1 MELYALDDEV
11 TQLEAALPA
20 FVGVDRLATLV
31 VLAWYLRQRD
41 STRAILLADE
51 ASGLLDA
58 ATPDAQVRRHRAR
71 LHLVRAE
78 IAVLQC
84 RFDDAQAQVVRADAL
99 FAKLDDPIG
108 LGDSALVVHLLH
120 LSCGIANGARESAE
134 RARDHYARSAD
145 ALRHRVAESWLVLM
159 LAYRDVR
166 AAEQALN
173 AWDGGTAVTLD
184 GGAGREVYGQE
195 HPAVAAVLLST
206 RAIVHRARNEWAQ
219 ALVCAARARQRAEAA
234 GLVRHAIAIAD
245 NASWYL
251 QELGDLD
258 AAAEWMDREYVAARA
273 TGWPS
278 VLAFSITRLGDLL
291 RQLGQLDRSRE
302 VLQKAIALYDLF
314 PAGTNKGITHRVL
327 GKTLLA
333 LGRPDE
339 ALAAYEVAIGIFR
352 AEQYH
357 ERLSNALIGAAQTL
371 SVAGRVEEALER
383 IEDARI
389 VAGSHGIETTK
400 IELVRA
406 LAEIH
411 QRHPLP
417 PPAGM
422 REPTAVVHYLEQ
434 ALALGGSVDGWQAPV
449 DLLMELSAAWDA
461 VGYPVRGL
469 NYLKLAV
476 AAERREGHRRA
487 ANRTLVLQIRHE
499 TETARLES
507 LHSQK
512 LVRAETERADAL
524 ETALQQLRDAQ
535 AELERRR
542 AEFERLSLLDP
553 LTGVGNRRHFADR
566 AAAEIARAR
575 RDEVPLGVIMIDI
588 DRFKHV
594 NDRFGHG
601 AGDLVLQRVVDVSR
615 AILRPSDFI
624 ARLGGDEFILLI
636 PGAPV
641 EDLHR
646 LAERVREA
654 IADASV
660 EIDTLGKS
668 ERTGATA
675 SFGVASLRPEDV
687 TIEPAV
693 ARADAALYVA
703 KREGR
708 NRVVGERTRA
718 EAAACPAGNSSPAP

>member
-1 MELYALDDEV
+1 MELYALDDQVTELEV
-11 TQLEAALPA
+11 ALPA
-20 FVGVDRLATLV
+20 LSGPDRLPALAT
-31 VLAWYLRQRD
+31 LAWYLRQRD
-41 STRAILLADE
+41 SIRAIALADE
-51 ASGLLDA
+51 ASRLLETRPSD
-58 ATPDAQVRRHRAR
+58 TESLRHRAR
-71 LHLVRAE
+71 IDLVRAE
-78 IAVLQC
+78 IAVLRC
-84 RFDDAQAQVVRADAL
+84 RFDEAHAWFARAEAT
-99 FAKLDDPIG
+99 FTELDDPIG
-108 LGDSALVVHLLH
+108 LGDLALIVHLLH
-120 LSCGIANGARESAE
+120 LSCGIAVSAHQSAE
-134 RARDHYARSAD
+134 RARDHYARTAETV
-145 ALRHRVAESWLVLM
+145 RCRVAEGSLVLL
-159 LAYRDVR
+159 LAYRDVS
-166 AAEQALN
+166 AADEALK
-173 AWDGGTAVTLD
+173 AWE
-184 GGAGREVYGQE
+184 GAAASASGEDTGLGIYAQE
-195 HPAVAAVLLST
+195 HPAVAAVLLAA
-206 RAIVHRARNEWAQ
+206 RAVVYRARNEWAQ
-219 ALVCAARARQRAEAA
+219 ALLCAARARQRAETA

-302 VLQKAIALYDLF
+302 VLQEAIALYDLF

-333 LGRPDE
+333 LGRPEE

-371 SVAGRVEEALER
+371 SLVGRTEEALER

-389 VAGSHGIETTK
+389 IAATHGIETAK
-400 IELVRA
+400 IDLVRA

-411 QRHPLP
+411 QQHPLP

-422 REPTAVVHYLEQ
+422 REPTATVHYLEQ
-434 ALALGGSVDGWQAPV
+434 ALTTGGTVDGWQPPV
-449 DLLMELSAAWDA
+449 DLLMELSTAWEAA
-461 VGYPVRGL
+461 GYTVRSL

-499 TETARLES
+499 TETARLET
-507 LHSQK
+507 LHSRK

-524 ETALQQLRDAQ
+524 ETTLLQLHDTQ

-575 RDEVPLGVIMIDI
+575 RDDALLGVVMIDI
-588 DRFKHV
+588 DHFKQV

-601 AGDLVLQRVVDVSR
+601 AGDLVLQRVVEVAR

-624 ARLGGDEFILLI
+624 ARLGGDEFVLLI
-636 PGAPV
+636 PGASV
-641 EDLHR
+641 EDLYR

-654 IADASV
+654 IADTSIEADAPGGP
-660 EIDTLGKS
+660 EPIGI
-668 ERTGATA
+668 TA
-675 SFGVASLRPEDV
+675 SFGIAPLRPGEL
-687 TIEPAV
+687 TIEPVV
-693 ARADAALYVA
+693 AQADAALYVA

-708 NRVVGERTRA
+708 NRVAGERSRT
-718 EAAACPAGNSSPAP
+718 EPAACPTGKSSPAP